1 MDPVNPRVAV
11 TGATGLLGG
20 AVATALAA
28 AGVAQRLLVRSPD
41 RAPALPGAEIAV
53 AGYADG
59 EAVRAALTGVD
70 TVFMVSGA
78 EEPDRLAAHR
88 TFIDAAVAAEVHRIV
103 YTSFLGAAPDAT
115 FTLARDHW
123 HTEQHIR
130 ASGPAFT
137 FLRDNF
143 YADQFLLFAGD
154 DGILL
159 GPGGDGRVSAV
170 ARRDVAD
177 VAVAVLLAAVAGS
190 PTSSLS
196 GSLSGSPHDG
206 RTYDLTGPEALG
218 LTDVARII
226 TEVTG
231 RPVQYR
237 PQTRAQAYESR
248 AAYGAADW
256 QVEAWVSTYTAIAAG
271 ELSAVSGDVELVTG
285 HPATGLAA
293 LLAAR

>member
-53 AGYADG
+53 AEYADG

-78 EEPDRLAAHR
+78 EEPNRLAAHR
-88 TFIDAAVAAEVHRIV
+88 TFIDAAAGAGVTRIV
-103 YTSFLGAAPDAT
+103 YTSFLAATPDAT

-130 ASGPAFT
+130 ASGLRFT
-137 FLRDNF
+137 FLRDNL
-143 YADQFLLFAGD
+143 YADQFVLFAGA
-154 DGILL
+154 DGLLL
-159 GPGGDGRVSAV
+159 GPGADGRVSAV

-177 VAVAVLLAAVAGS
+177 VAVAVLLAVIAA
-190 PTSSLS
+190 PAR
-196 GSLSGSPHDG
+196 SPHDG
-206 RTYDLTGPEALG
+206 RTYDLTGPEALS
-218 LTDVARII
+218 LAEVARTI

-231 RPVQYR
+231 RPVRYQ
-237 PQTRAQAYESR
+237 PETVAQAYQSR
-248 AAYGAADW
+248 AAFGAPDW

-271 ELSAVSGDVELVTG
+271 ELCTVSGDVERVSG
-285 HPATGLAA
+285 HPATSLAQ
-293 LLAAR
+293 LLARG